1 MGVGSGEVAVEL
13 VTGSLGEELGTVAER
28 FQVEE
33 LVFDAAVH
41 GFDIALVGVSGGG
54 NALVLGAEE
63 TDRSGEAIAGAVGV
77 QRPHKLAAVVG
88 LEDQMRQID
97 ATAIQVALALRREAN
112 ARKSKP
118 LRTSRAVY

>member
-1 MGVGSGEVAVEL
+1 MGVGPGEVEVEL
-13 VTGSLGEELGTVAER
+13 VERGLGEKVGAAGEG
-28 FQVEE
+28 FQIEE
-33 LVFDAAVH
+33 LIFDEAMD

-63 TDRSGEAIAGAVGV
+63 TDRSGEAIAGAVGL

-88 LEDQMRQID
+88 LPDQMRQID

>member
-28 FQVEE
+28 LQVGGAR
-33 LVFDAAVH
+33 FRHRSDWC
-41 GFDIALVGVSGGG
+41 GRRGGALVW
-54 NALVLGAEE
+54 GAEE
-63 TDRSGEAIAGAVGV
+63 TDRSGEAIAGAI
-77 QRPHKLAAVVG
+77 RLEFPDELAAVIG
-88 LEDQMRQID
+88 LPGQMRQID